1 MTFFANFCLPFI
13 IGAVV
18 MFAIVLIKYF
28 SWLRHL
34 PKSDKK
40 LIVKGLFSSRSIAA
54 AWEVV
59 SESLLHRRI
68 FRVNPLL
75 SWWVGLKQ

>member
-28 SWLRHL
+28 SWLRNL
-34 PKSDKK
+34 PKSDMK

-54 AWEVV
+54 A
-59 SESLLHRRI
+59 
-68 FRVNPLL
+68 
-75 SWWVGLKQ
+75 